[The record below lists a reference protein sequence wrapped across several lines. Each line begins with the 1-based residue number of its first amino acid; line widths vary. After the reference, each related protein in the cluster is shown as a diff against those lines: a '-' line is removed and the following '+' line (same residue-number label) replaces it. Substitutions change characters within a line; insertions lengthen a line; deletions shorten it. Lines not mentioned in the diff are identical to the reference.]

1 MGKGNVMK
9 RLEKILLNFL
19 YKRGYKTDGADGM
32 DGFKK
37 ETNKVSYRF
46 QKGIRGG
53 MIYCPDHITVFIN
66 DNPIIINEDENFEE
80 IFSYLEDSF
89 SRYEN

>member
-1 MGKGNVMK
+1 MK
-9 RLEKILLNFL
+9 KLEKILLNFL
-19 YKRGYKTDGADGM
+19 YKRGYKADGNG
-32 DGFKK
+32 GFEK
-37 ETNKVSYRF
+37 ESNKVSYWF

-53 MIYCPDHITVFIN
+53 MISCPDHITVFIN
-66 DNPIIINEDENFEE
+66 DNPIIINEDETSEV